1 MSHFAE
7 GARAASEQKEAAPP
21 TPGRRHA
28 KPPVLQRRAAARTE
42 PAATPAAPS
51 RSNLP
56 GWIKAGTE
64 RLSGFAMD
72 DVRVHRNSVEPARIG
87 ALAFTKGSDI
97 HVAPGQERHLPH
109 EAWHVVQQKQ
119 GRVRATTQL
128 KGVAVNEDA
137 ALEREADRMGEA
149 AARGE
154 TAAPARAEGGG
165 PAGAAIVQA
174 KVIDGETWL
183 KPTDPVSPTLLAF
196 IKMNRS
202 YRLRDDFHDKLEQT
216 PVHLLDMS
224 KKYLL
229 GETHGDAAV
238 SKWRRAT
245 IFWSKVGRMFE
256 WNKAMPPSERREVG
270 MPAADSRD
278 QPLESSH
285 AYTLAVALE
294 AHDHLNVLEA
304 PWVKAHWN
312 EPPRRNDVRPLL
324 SKARETLR
332 EITYADEEYA
342 AFRTAYEATA
352 RHSARSQKVYAFA
365 TDFKDVYLP
374 AVAKL
379 MDLITAAIQAVINPR
394 TTQAIFEKT
403 LDDIAANRAFLR
415 DLATALIALATA
427 GHPREARRL
436 KKLLAPTD
444 TTRAGEILDAV
455 NPARERAM
463 ADNIAA
469 AQAPLLVKLGDHHVD
484 SLTRKLGRS
493 VVPIHMDEDLETV
506 TRQPPGP

>member
-1 MSHFAE
+1 MSQFAE
-7 GARAASEQKEAAPP
+7 TAKAPPEKKDAVPP
-21 TPGRRHA
+21 TPSRRQTKA
-28 KPPVLQRRAAARTE
+28 PMLQRRAADRAA
-42 PAATPAAPS
+42 PAAAAAAPS

-64 RLSGFAMD
+64 RLSGLAMD
-72 DVRVHRNSVEPARIG
+72 DVRVHRNSSEPAKIG
-87 ALAFTKGSDI
+87 ALAYTKGSDI
-97 HVAPGQERHLPH
+97 HLGPGQERHLPH

-119 GRVRATTQL
+119 GRVTATTQL
-128 KGVAVNEDA
+128 KGLGINEDA
-137 ALEREADRMGEA
+137 GLEAEADRMGEA
-149 AARGE
+149 ATRGA
-154 TAAPARAEGGG
+154 TAPPARAVSSD
-165 PAGAAIVQA
+165 PAGAAVVQA
-174 KVIDGETWL
+174 KVIAGETLL

-196 IKMNRS
+196 IMRNQS
-202 YRLRDDFHDKLEQT
+202 YRLRDDFLDKLEET

-229 GETHGDAAV
+229 GEAHGDAAG

-245 IFWSKVGRMFE
+245 IYWSKVGRMFE
-256 WNKAMPPSERREVG
+256 WNKAMPLSERREVG

-285 AYTLAVALE
+285 AYTLAETLW
-294 AHDHLNVLEA
+294 AHDHLNVLDA

-469 AQAPLLVKLGDHHVD
+469 AEAPLLVKLGDYHVD
-484 SLTRKLGRS
+484 SLARKLGRS
-493 VVPIHMDEDLETV
+493 VVAIHKDEDLETA